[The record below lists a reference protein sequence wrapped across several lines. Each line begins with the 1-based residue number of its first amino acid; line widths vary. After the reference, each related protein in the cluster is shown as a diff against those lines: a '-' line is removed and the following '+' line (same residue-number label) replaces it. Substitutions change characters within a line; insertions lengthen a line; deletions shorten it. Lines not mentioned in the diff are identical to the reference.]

1 VIVVDT
7 SVWIGVLNGHDT
19 PQVSR
24 CVAPLE
30 EGAPLALLRHTL
42 TG

>member
-1 VIVVDT
+1 MIVVDT
-7 SVWIGVLNGHDT
+7 SGRIGVLNGHHM
-19 PQVSR
+19 PQARR

-30 EGAPLALLRHTL
+30 EGAPLALLRHAL